1 MLGGNVAMGLHKPP
15 LGARIITEEDEGEPK
30 VKGKFNDKD
39 ILKRVGSG
47 TAIVACVVAGILAS
61 PEWIWSI
68 VASVI
73 ALCSLWELY
82 RLLYT
87 KYRLSRGWGL
97 TGGVLMLVSVS
108 IGLSFAMTLSIM
120 TMIVILVLFTEIVR
134 RQTTGHSYALWNMGG
149 TLSGL
154 VYIIL
159 PWSFLILMRSHP
171 HGQQYLLMIFFCTWS
186 CDVGAYL
193 AGTTFG
199 ESPLCDK
206 VSPSKSWE
214 GFWVGVACSVS
225 CGVLLPV
232 LFGMAP
238 FPLVFLGALC
248 GVAGQLG
255 DLAESVL
262 KREAKVKDAGTLI
275 PGHGGFL
282 DRFDSILIN
291 ATLTFFI
298 LEVIG

>member
-1 MLGGNVAMGLHKPP
+1 MALHKPP
-15 LGARIITEEDEGEPK
+15 AGARIKEDDAQSAK
-30 VKGKFNDKD
+30 KD
-39 ILKRVGSG
+39 LLRRIASG
-47 TAIVACVVAGILAS
+47 AAIFICVVSGILTGGWA
-61 PEWIWSI
+61 WNII
-68 VASVI
+68 VSLI

-82 RLLYT
+82 KMIYT

-97 TGGVLMLVSVS
+97 TGGALMLAAVSTGFSYAV
-108 IGLSFAMTLSIM
+108 IISIM
-120 TMIVILVLFTEIVR
+120 TMVALLVLFTEIIR
-134 RQTTGHSYALWNMGG
+134 RQATGHSYALWNMGG

-159 PWSFLILMRSHP
+159 PWSFLILLRSHP
-171 HGQQYLLMIFFCTWS
+171 HGSQYLLTIFFCTWS

-193 AGTTFG
+193 VGSMFG

-206 VSPSKSWE
+206 VSPAKSWE
-214 GFWVGVACSVS
+214 GFWGGIAASVICVS
-225 CGVLLPV
+225 VLIV
-232 LFGMAP
+232 LFEMAP
-238 FPLVFLGALC
+238 FPLVLLGTLC

-262 KREAKVKDAGTLI
+262 KREAKVKDAGKLI

-298 LEVIG
+298 IEVIS

>member
-1 MLGGNVAMGLHKPP
+1 MALHKPP
-15 LGARIITEEDEGEPK
+15 AGAKIKSEDSPSEK
-30 VKGKFNDKD
+30 KD
-39 ILKRVGSG
+39 FVKRVASG
-47 TAIVACVVAGILAS
+47 AAIFVCVVSGILMGGWA
-61 PEWIWSI
+61 WNI
-68 VASVI
+68 VVFMI

-82 RLLYT
+82 QLMYT

-97 TGGVLMLVSVS
+97 AGGALMLFMVS
-108 IGLSFAMTLSIM
+108 IGFSYAAILSIM
-120 TMIVILVLFTEIVR
+120 TIVALFVLFTEIIR
-134 RQTTGHSYALWNMGG
+134 RQATGHSYALWNMGG

-159 PWSFLILMRSHP
+159 PWSFLILLRSHP
-171 HGQQYLLMIFFCTWS
+171 HGSQYLLTIFFCTWS
-186 CDVGAYL
+186 CDVVAYL
-193 AGTTFG
+193 VGSTFG

-214 GFWVGVACSVS
+214 GFWGGIAASVICVS
-225 CGVLLPV
+225 ILIV
-232 LFGMAP
+232 LFEMAP
-238 FPLVFLGALC
+238 FPLVLLGTLC

-262 KREAKVKDAGTLI
+262 KREAKVKDAGNLI

-298 LEVIG
+298 IEVIS

>member
-1 MLGGNVAMGLHKPP
+1 MGLHKPP
-15 LGARIITEEDEGEPK
+15 PGARIVKEEAAAPD
-30 VKGKFNDKD
+30 GKSKTN
-39 ILKRVGSG
+39 LYKRLGSG
-47 TAIVACVVAGILAS
+47 VAIVVCIITGILIEIEWVWAVVAS
-61 PEWIWSI
+61 F
-68 VASVI
+68 I

-97 TGGVLMLVSVS
+97 TGGFLMLVSVS
-108 IGLSFAMTLSIM
+108 IGLSYAVTLSIM
-120 TMIVILVLFTEIVR
+120 TMIAILVLFTEIVR
-134 RQTTGHSYALWNMGG
+134 RQTTGHSYALWNLGG

-159 PWSFLILMRSHP
+159 PWSFMILMRYHP
-171 HGQQYLLMIFFCTWS
+171 HGQQYLLTIFLCTWC

-193 AGTTFG
+193 AGTWLG

-214 GFWVGVACSVS
+214 GFWVGVAASVI
-225 CGVLLPV
+225 CGAILPV
-232 LFGMAP
+232 AFDMAP
-238 FPLVFLGALC
+238 FPLVLLGGLC

-262 KREAKVKDAGTLI
+262 KREAKVKDTGSFI

-298 LEVIG
+298 IEVIG